1 MLILT
6 EEQTALLDR
15 IRHAGAGGYQLRQGE
30 VGDAC
35 RMGSAGF
42 CEVRANRA
50 VITSKGRA
58 FAHRSAA

>member
-1 MLILT
+1 MIDLT
-6 EEQTALLDR
+6 EDQVALLDR
-15 IRHAGAGGYQLRQGE
+15 IRHAGAGGYALRQGE
-30 VGDAC
+30 VGNAC

-58 FAHRSAA
+58 FAHRAAA